1 MANEAVWATLVDPIV
16 WNTSIWSIL
25 CLVLGRLGNR
35 LLRYFKDCW
44 SECQPNTPHFD
55 DDDPDE
61 SICRDN
67 PLKRRLHESTSTT
80 ITRDKNNNTRP
91 RKNYR
96 QLAGLSDDDD
106 DDNEAE
112 YVPLP
117 SVKRARHSTAPVP
130 IYITMDPDSPAFI
143 VYHDHSYF
151 IRHES
156 TNNSLNSSVDQT
168 HRRKSSLPAAKT
180 VEKQPPTQSCL
191 PSVQVLNRLLLE
203 HQQKKRNSPSDST
216 VQPGTSTTS
225 NLDFSAILRAL
236 LAKQGHSQ
244 TMLDKGRNDPPDTM
258 ATAVSAT
265 MVDPP
270 VPADSSAAS
279 TWT

>member
-1 MANEAVWATLVDPIV
+1 MANAAVRAFDPFVSHSIV
-16 WNTSIWSIL
+16 TCSIL

-55 DDDPDE
+55 DDDLDD
-61 SICRDN
+61 SLSRDN

-96 QLAGLSDDDD
+96 QLAGLSDDEDD
-106 DDNEAE
+106 ANEAE

-117 SVKRARHSTAPVP
+117 SVKRARHSTASVP
-130 IYITMDPDSPAFI
+130 IYITIDPDSPAFI

-156 TNNSLNSSVDQT
+156 TTTSLASSVDQPQ
-168 HRRKSSLPAAKT
+168 RRKSSLPSAKP
-180 VEKQPPTQSCL
+180 VEKQPHAQSCL

-203 HQQKKRNSPSDST
+203 HQQKKKNSPSDPS
-216 VQPGTSTTS
+216 VPPATSTTS

-236 LAKQGHSQ
+236 LAKQGQSQ
-244 TMLDKGRNDPPDTM
+244 AMVEKVRNDHPDTLTTVASSPM
-258 ATAVSAT
+258 A
-265 MVDPP
+265 DPP
-270 VPADSSAAS
+270 VPADSSSTTAS
-279 TWT
+279 T